1 MKFQLLIIDAQN
13 DFCDPHGALF
23 VNGAD
28 KDMERLSTF
37 IDTHGD
43 RFDDIHLTLDSHH
56 LIDVGHPMFWVNSK
70 NEHPNPFII
79 ISRSDV
85 KEGRW
90 VPIIPAWTSR
100 MLDYTQSLEDNKRY
114 LLCIWPE
121 HCLIGTYGYSF
132 VPVINKSVRD
142 WERRN
147 IAQAHFVTKGSNI
160 FTEHYSAV
168 QADVPDPLDPTTSL
182 NIQLIETL
190 RDSDRVCIA
199 GEALSH
205 CVANTVRDIATQFG
219 DEVKKIVIFE
229 DCMSN
234 VPSFETL
241 GEEFLHDIVQLG
253 ATVTTSDKFF

>member
-13 DFCDPHGALF
+13 DFCDPNGALF

-28 KDMERLSTF
+28 KDMERLATF
-37 IDTHGD
+37 IDTSGD

-70 NEHPNPFII
+70 NENPNPFTI
-79 ISRSDV
+79 ISHSDV

-114 LLCIWPE
+114 LLCVWPE
-121 HCLIGTYGYSF
+121 HCLIGTWGYSF
-132 VPVINKSVRD
+132 VPIINKAVRD

-147 IAQAHFVTKGSNI
+147 IAQAHLVTKGSNI

-205 CVANTVRDIATQFG
+205 CVANTVHDIANQFG

-241 GEEFLHDIVQLG
+241 GDEFLHNIVQLG